1 MAGLLSPHFFSFSDE
16 QFPFC
21 HHIWLFYKAAGFFET
36 HNSSH
41 WELCSMHNTPS
52 PIRYLFG
59 VLFCF
64 IILVTVVSGTTD
76 ITIAYEGSPTQN
88 YLNTAIEE
96 TGFYEKA
103 GLTVTP
109 EFYDTPKE
117 AAMSVINGQ
126 SDFAIVTSYAIAE
139 VVSEGYQPV
148 ILTSVFRLDAV
159 NYIIVDQNAG
169 ISNPEDLNGK
179 RIGYD
184 PNGFWGYYL
193 DQFLTLN
200 SIDPSSLTLVPIPSK
215 EIVPELRAGTID
227 AGVIIYQSA
236 DELRKDDPSRYE
248 VWPVNNNENLYLVLI
263 CNPEMKKNPEVIR
276 KLIGSLMEF
285 GDYIN
290 GNFDQM
296 KQLIGSKSGVD
307 SDTAQ
312 DLISGVSTE
321 ISLTYS
327 LLSVLESQSR
337 YIIGLGN
344 ASITQTPDYLQII
357 DFSYLDEMNP
367 QGVTIIHE

>member
-1 MAGLLSPHFFSFSDE
+1 M
-16 QFPFC
+16 
-21 HHIWLFYKAAGFFET
+21 HI
-36 HNSSH
+36 
-41 WELCSMHNTPS
+41 TPS
-52 PIRYLFG
+52 AISYICG

-64 IILVTVVSGTTD
+64 IILVSAVSGTND

-96 TGFYEKA
+96 NGFYEKA

-117 AAMSVINGQ
+117 AAMSVIDGK

-148 ILTSVFRLDAV
+148 ILTSVFRMDAV
-159 NYIIVDQNAG
+159 TYVIVDQNAG
-169 ISNPEDLNGK
+169 ISRPEDLNGK

-184 PNGFWGYYL
+184 PDGFWGYYL

-200 SIDPSSLTLVPIPSK
+200 GIDSSSITHVPVPS
-215 EIVPELRAGTID
+215 EDIVPEMKAGTID

-236 DELRKDDPSRYE
+236 DELRKDDPTRYQ
-248 VWPVNNNENLYLVLI
+248 VWPVNNNENMYLVLI
-263 CNPEMKKNPEVIR
+263 CTPEMQKNPEVIR
-276 KLIGSLMEF
+276 KLIGSLIEF
-285 GDYIN
+285 GTYVN
-290 GNFDQM
+290 GNIDQM
-296 KQLIGSKSGVD
+296 KQLIGKKSGVD

-312 DLISGVSTE
+312 DLITGVSTDV
-321 ISLTYS
+321 SLTYS

-344 ASITQTPDYLQII
+344 ATLTQTPDYLQII
-357 DFSYLDEMNP
+357 DFSYLDEINP
-367 QGVTIIHE
+367 EGVTIIHE